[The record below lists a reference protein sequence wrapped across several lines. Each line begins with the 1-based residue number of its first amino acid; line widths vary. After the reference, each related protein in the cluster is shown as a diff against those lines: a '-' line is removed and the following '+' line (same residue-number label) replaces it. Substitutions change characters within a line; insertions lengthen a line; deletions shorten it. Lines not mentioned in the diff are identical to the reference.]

1 MIYIFFYCKNAYLL
15 QFEKICDSRC
25 KNSQLKLKYAEK
37 VIHIPKNEYP
47 MICFV
52 MGFFDCYT
60 GILFL
65 VCDLIATAI

>member
-1 MIYIFFYCKNAYLL
+1 MIYIFFYCKNEYLL
-15 QFEKICDSRC
+15 QFEKICDSQC

-37 VIHIPKNEYP
+37 FIHIPKNEYP

-52 MGFFDCYT
+52 MVFFYCYT